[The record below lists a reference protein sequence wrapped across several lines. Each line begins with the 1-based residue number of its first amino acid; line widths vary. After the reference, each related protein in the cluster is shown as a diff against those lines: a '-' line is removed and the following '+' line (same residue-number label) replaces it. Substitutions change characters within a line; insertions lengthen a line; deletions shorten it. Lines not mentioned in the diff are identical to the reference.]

1 MKEETEHDVVKEHI
15 VKVSK
20 EVFRR
25 YGLSKVSMDDLSKA
39 AGKGRSTL
47 YHYFKN
53 KKEVFEAC
61 VLSELS
67 VIMHEASLKLQ
78 KKAGT
83 SYNLHIYYSTKLGG
97 IIALKNQYQ
106 NLLEDLRLQPEIFGR
121 LSKILM
127 EEETFALQQL
137 LKWGIADNEI
147 APMDEG
153 ELVFLSNALVTAFR
167 SFEME
172 MALQDKVED
181 LENRLSWLINI
192 LYKGL
197 K

>member
-15 VKVSK
+15 VRVSK
-20 EVFRR
+20 EVFQR

-67 VIMHEASLKLQ
+67 VIMQEASGKLQ
-78 KKAGT
+78 KKGGT
-83 SYNLHIYYSTKLGG
+83 SYNLHIFYSTKLAG

-106 NLLEDLRLQPEIFGR
+106 NLLEDLRDQPEIFAR

-127 EEETFALQQL
+127 EEETFALKQL
-137 LKWGIADNEI
+137 LNWGVADNDI
-147 APMDEG
+147 APMDEE
-153 ELVFLSNALVTAFR
+153 ELSFLSNALVTAFR
-167 SFEME
+167 SFELE
-172 MALQDKVED
+172 MALQNKIED